1 MLPFKPGVA
10 MRRLKELVKDTRGA
24 TAVEYGLI
32 LALIFL
38 AMVTALQGVATQ
50 NTKMWNNVS
59 EKVSGR

>member
-1 MLPFKPGVA
+1 MLPFNSGVI
-10 MRRLKELVKDTRGA
+10 MRRLKDLVKDTRGA

-32 LALIFL
+32 LALIFF
-38 AMVTALQGVATQ
+38 AMIAALQGVATQ

>member
-1 MLPFKPGVA
+1 MLPFTRGVV
-10 MRRLKELVKDTRGA
+10 MRRLKDLVGDTRGA

-38 AMVTALQGVATQ
+38 AMVAALQGVATE